1 MLKHLLRESS
11 QIPLDFVRQLAQ
23 VPGVA
28 KACNVRSCSTSSS
41 STCLPLTTP
50 VYMIWG
56 ANTDVGKTLV
66 SAGLAAATKRSNRL
80 LTFIKPVQTGFPKD
94 SDARLVALASGAT
107 PSLGAHAARL
117 DGLHSADTSEAG
129 SYDTART
136 LFAWTDPVS
145 PSVAAQTEG
154 HAVTDAQLHTA
165 VLAGLNDAADLC
177 HQHNLPGI
185 TFVETAG
192 GPASPAPSGSLQ
204 CDCWRHLR
212 LPAILVGDARLGG
225 ISTSVTAYETLRSRG
240 YDVPIIV
247 LAAGSHARP
256 NRDAIQANVRAE
268 TDVVLLPHPLPALPA
283 SKNRTA
289 LDGALQEWLQN
300 CAAAFDAL
308 LAQLVSQHQ
317 QRMILLGEAQSA
329 AKKNFWW
336 PFTQHSTV
344 LQDSVTVID
353 SRCGESFAVYQPGN
367 KSDAAAQLQMQ
378 YDACA
383 SWWTQGI
390 SAELQPR
397 LVSSMAYAAG
407 RYGHVIFPENTH
419 QPALHLA
426 QKLLDG
432 VGQGW
437 AGKVF
442 FSDNG
447 STAIEVAIK
456 MAMRKYK
463 HDRPGIIFARSP
475 SDAGTRTHTQAACD
489 SHAELHVIGLTNGYH
504 GDTLGAM
511 DAVAETPYNNDDQTP
526 WFRSRGLFLQP
537 PTVGLTQGQWQ
548 VSIPS
553 KMWDYLKQHAGS
565 QMDDGQLTFP
575 RREGVFGQRQDAQDA
590 YAAYIA
596 SHWQQYEAGRAVR
609 IAACIMEPVLQGAGG
624 MVMIDPAFQRAMAQH
639 CQEHNIPVILD
650 EVFSGIWR
658 LGHLSAADMLGIKPD
673 IACYAKLLT
682 GGMLPLSATLA
693 TNSIFEAFQHDS
705 KLKALLHGHSYTA
718 HAIGCSA
725 AVTALDLYT
734 DPACNP
740 NLREPDQQTAS
751 PSLVELWDEQI
762 VDQLSRHARVQ
773 KLTVLGTVFAAELKT
788 EGVSG
793 YGATEAIQVAKDL
806 RLRGIYARPLGNVV
820 YLMVTPTTA
829 QETCKRLLQE
839 LHSVL

>member
-1 MLKHLLRESS
+1 M
-11 QIPLDFVRQLAQ
+11 
-23 VPGVA
+23 
-28 KACNVRSCSTSSS
+28 
-41 STCLPLTTP
+41 P
-50 VYMIWG
+50 VYMMWG

-66 SAGLAAATKRSNRL
+66 SAGLAAATKRSKRL
-80 LTFIKPVQTGFPKD
+80 LTFIKPVQTGFPED

-107 PSLGAHAARL
+107 PSLGVHAARL
-117 DGLHSADTSEAG
+117 DRLHSADASGAG
-129 SYDTART
+129 SSDTART

-145 PSVAAQTEG
+145 PNVAAQTEG

-165 VLAGLNDAADLC
+165 VLAGLQDAADLC

-204 CDCWRHLR
+204 CDCWRPLR

-225 ISTSVTAYETLRSRG
+225 ISTSVTAYETLRARG
-240 YDVPIIV
+240 YDVPVIV

-256 NRDAIQANVRAE
+256 NSDAIHANVRAD
-268 TDVVLLPHPLPALPA
+268 TDVVVLPHPLPALPA

-300 CAAAFDAL
+300 CAPAFDAL
-308 LAQLVSQHQ
+308 LAQLVRRHQ
-317 QRMILLGEAQSA
+317 QRITLLSEAQSA

-353 SRCGESFAVYQPGN
+353 SRCGESFAVYHPGN
-367 KSDAAAQLQMQ
+367 KSDTDAQLQMQ

-383 SWWTQGI
+383 SWWTQGM
-390 SAELQPR
+390 SAELQPI
-397 LVSSMAYAAG
+397 LVSSMTYAAG

-419 QPALHLA
+419 QPALELA

-475 SDAGTRTHTQAACD
+475 SSPGTLTQAQAACD

-526 WFRSRGLFLQP
+526 WFQSRGLFLQP
-537 PTVGLTQGQWQ
+537 PTVGMTQGQWQ
-548 VSIPS
+548 
-553 KMWDYLKQHAGS
+553 
-565 QMDDGQLTFP
+565 LTFS
-575 RREGVFGQRQDAQDA
+575 RREGVFGRRQDVQDA

-596 SHWQQYEAGRAVR
+596 SHWQQYEAGRPVR

-624 MVMIDPAFQRAMAQH
+624 MVMIDPAFQRAMVQH
-639 CQEHNIPVILD
+639 CREHNIPVILD

-658 LGHLSAADMLGIKPD
+658 LGRLSAAEMLGIKPD

-718 HAIGCSA
+718 HALGCSA
-725 AVTALDLYT
+725 GVTALDLYI

-740 NLREPDQQTAS
+740 NLLEPDQQTAS
-751 PSLVELWDEQI
+751 LSLVELWDEQI
-762 VDQLSRHARVQ
+762 VDQLSKHARVQ

-788 EGVSG
+788 EGASG

-806 RLRGIYARPLGNVV
+806 RFRGIYARPLGNVV

-829 QETCKRLLQE
+829 QETCKKLLQE